1 MHKNSFLSVG
11 VLGAI
16 ITLASPSFVF
26 AAVNCEPPETINE
39 VFGCF
44 IFTNMTALIP
54 VLVLVGLVT
63 FLAGVVKFVRSGDN
77 EESRKAGRD
86 IMIYGIIVLF
96 VMVSFWGFV
105 GILSQTFFGRDA
117 GIPNYLRL

>member
-1 MHKNSFLSVG
+1 MHKVSFSSVRTFG
-11 VLGAI
+11 TI
-16 ITLASPSFVF
+16 LALAFPSFAF
-26 AAVNCEPPETINE
+26 AASNCEPPDTINE

-44 IFTNMTALIP
+44 IFSNMTALIP

-63 FLAGVVKFVRSGDN
+63 FLSGVVKFVRSGDN

-105 GILSQTFFGRDA
+105 GILSQTFFGEEA